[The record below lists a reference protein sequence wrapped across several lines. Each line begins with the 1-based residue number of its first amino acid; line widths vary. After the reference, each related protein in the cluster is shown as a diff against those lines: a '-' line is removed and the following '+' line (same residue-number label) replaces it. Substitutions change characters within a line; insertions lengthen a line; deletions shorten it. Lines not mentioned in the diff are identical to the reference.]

1 MKAIWM
7 RLVEEKME
15 SVDGHAG
22 TFMPRPGVRVKVCLG
37 GGDFQPQELAAPDG
51 DLLFRTGRHDFLVV
65 EVLRTGTTGAGSYE
79 YRYEHF
85 IPWDKIAA
93 VMFQT
98 K

>member
-7 RLVEEKME
+7 RLFEEKME
-15 SVDGHAG
+15 SVQEDPG
-22 TFMPRPGVRVKVCLG
+22 TFRPRPNVRVKVCLG
-37 GGDFQPQELAAPDG
+37 GGEFQSSELAAPDG
-51 DLLFRTGRHDFLVV
+51 DLLFRTERDDFLVV
-65 EVLRTGTTGAGSYE
+65 QVRRTGTTGAGDYD

-85 IPWDKIAA
+85 IPWDRIAA